1 MCKTGTD
8 VRQANRGLKREAN
21 RADHIFTESEPLL
34 DALLAAAT
42 AIEMKAPQTALP
54 SQSQLLAWRGALYHS
69 DTEISDLAMAATT
82 LFERGLDEL
91 IAARAKKGIELQAIV
106 RRELEDVGP
115 QSQQLES

>member
-1 MCKTGTD
+1 MGQSLRECARRALTCGRLD
-8 VRQANRGLKREAN
+8 PSLKREAN

-82 LFERGLDEL
+82 LFE
-91 IAARAKKGIELQAIV
+91 
-106 RRELEDVGP
+106 
-115 QSQQLES
+115 